1 MRNIK
6 NSLLLIVYLT
16 AFAPLGSALAAKLG
30 YVDAARLLEE
40 APQAQAASARLKE
53 EFASREEE
61 LTALQA
67 EVKRLEESLDRD
79 AAVMSESESKKLSMD
94 VMSRK
99 RELRRKQDE
108 FREDV
113 NLRRNDAIGGLQDLI
128 KKAIEAVGREGQY
141 DLIFYESIAYANEDL
156 DLTNKVLDGL
166 RKMAESSPPKK
177 N

>member
-1 MRNIK
+1 
-6 NSLLLIVYLT
+6 
-16 AFAPLGSALAAKLG
+16 
-30 YVDAARLLEE
+30 
-40 APQAQAASARLKE
+40 
-53 EFASREEE
+53 
-61 LTALQA
+61 
-67 EVKRLEESLDRD
+67 
-79 AAVMSESESKKLSMD
+79 MSESESKKLSMD

-128 KKAIEAVGREGQY
+128 KKAIEEVGREGQY

-166 RKMAESSPPKK
+166 RKMAESSAAKK